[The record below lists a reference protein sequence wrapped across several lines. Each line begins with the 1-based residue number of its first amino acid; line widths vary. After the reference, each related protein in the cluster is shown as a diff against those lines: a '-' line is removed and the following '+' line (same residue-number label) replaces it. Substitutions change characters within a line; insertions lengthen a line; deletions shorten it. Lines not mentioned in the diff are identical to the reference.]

1 MKIGILGAASGGAG
15 GVLSTLGFGV
25 ADLGHSVASLR
36 PQNFSLWE
44 RPAQNPQLTIAAG
57 IDNFLLKS
65 PRWPSL
71 VSLKRDDV
79 SGSVGDFFS
88 ELDMVIVRWPNGV
101 ISDKSWPSGVPV
113 VWGLPDQNAFTGV
126 CHYSGSCREFERGCQ
141 TCPALR
147 ERFSHLSSANLNRKV
162 SLYRHLETVGFVAPS
177 EWIASMARK
186 SILGSYPIRMIPNP
200 LPELFLSNPIQR
212 NGIGSPGP
220 IRVGFAASNVLDPI
234 KGFES
239 ISDVLASAQAEGLIK
254 VTTAGRISVSG
265 KRKYPQFTHLGKL
278 SQQEMLRFYDE
289 IDLLVVPSTEEAAG
303 MVALEAMAR
312 GVVPVVKT
320 TGGLQELVDN
330 QNGYL
335 FSDSRDLN
343 SILNAIDPLA
353 LVGKRFSGLAMATS
367 RSPRSVAAKYL
378 DFGTSLRPS
387 K

>member
-25 ADLGHSVASLR
+25 AELGHSVASLR

-71 VSLKRDDV
+71 ISLKRDKV
-79 SGSVGDFFS
+79 SGPVGNFFS

-101 ISDKSWPSGVPV
+101 ISDMSWPSGVPV

-141 TCPALR
+141 ACPATR
-147 ERFSHLSSANLNRKV
+147 QRFSHLSSANLNRKV
-162 SLYRHLETVGFVAPS
+162 SLYRSFETVGFVAPS

-200 LPELFLSNPIQR
+200 LPEYFLSNPIQR
-212 NGIGSPGP
+212 YGIGSTGP
-220 IRVGFAASNVLDPI
+220 IEVGFAASNVLDPI

-239 ISDVLASAQAEGLIK
+239 ISGVLASAQAEGLIN
-254 VTTAGRISVSG
+254 VTTAGRISRNG
-265 KRKYPQFTHLGKL
+265 IEKYPQFTHLGKL
-278 SQQEMLRFYDE
+278 SQQEMLRFYDQT
-289 IDLLVVPSTEEAAG
+289 DLLVVPSTQEAAG

-312 GVVPVVKT
+312 GVVPIVKIS
-320 TGGLQELVDN
+320 GGLQELVN
-330 QNGYL
+330 SQNGYL
-335 FSDSRDLN
+335 FSDARDLN
-343 SILNAIDPLA
+343 SIISAIDPLE
-353 LVGKRFSGLAMATS
+353 LVGKRSYGQALVIS
-367 RSPRSVAAKYL
+367 RSARSVATKYL
-378 DFGTSLRPS
+378 DFGASLRPHQ
-387 K
+387 

>member
-1 MKIGILGAASGGAG
+1 
-15 GVLSTLGFGV
+15 
-25 ADLGHSVASLR
+25 
-36 PQNFSLWE
+36 
-44 RPAQNPQLTIAAG
+44 
-57 IDNFLLKS
+57 
-65 PRWPSL
+65 
-71 VSLKRDDV
+71 
-79 SGSVGDFFS
+79 
-88 ELDMVIVRWPNGV
+88 
-101 ISDKSWPSGVPV
+101 
-113 VWGLPDQNAFTGV
+113 
-126 CHYSGSCREFERGCQ
+126 
-141 TCPALR
+141 
-147 ERFSHLSSANLNRKV
+147 
-162 SLYRHLETVGFVAPS
+162 
-177 EWIASMARK
+177 
-186 SILGSYPIRMIPNP
+186 MIPNP